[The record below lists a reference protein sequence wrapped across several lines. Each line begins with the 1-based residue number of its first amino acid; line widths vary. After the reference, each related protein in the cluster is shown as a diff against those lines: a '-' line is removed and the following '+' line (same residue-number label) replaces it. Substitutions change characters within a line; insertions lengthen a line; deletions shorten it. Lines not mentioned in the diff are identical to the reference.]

1 MLQDISF
8 STKVLI
14 FAGVILCCFF
24 LDFSYFIIIAFKIA
38 KFRIMISLEKYTY
51 ILKIGRQNLLTSH
64 FQCLYLYFQR
74 SALWCRNWKRKKSLR
89 NECKL
94 LQKCSRLNRFIKSCK
109 VVSFPNLKKENKGDE
124 TFLINK

>member
-8 STKVLI
+8 STKFLI

-51 ILKIGRQNLLTSH
+51 ILKIRKTEFINIS
-64 FQCLYLYFQR
+64 FSMFVSMFPKKR
-74 SALWCRNWKRKKSLR
+74 S
-89 NECKL
+89 
-94 LQKCSRLNRFIKSCK
+94 
-109 VVSFPNLKKENKGDE
+109 VV
-124 TFLINK
+124 